1 MKKSETEKSV
11 GEKLE
16 APIQLTPEQLET
28 AAGGMR
34 AQVGKGQTATTGAV
48 SPKPPIPKA
57 DLI

>member
-28 AAGGMR
+28 AAGGMK

-48 SPKPPIPKA
+48 SPKPPIPK
-57 DLI
+57 LI